1 MKCCNNLYENLFK
14 VIIIISIV
22 IIIIVTIGCC
32 VSKNETPNVLTA
44 IAVEGDNTA
53 IGTVRPV
60 SK

>member
-32 VSKNETPNVLTA
+32 VSKNETPNR
-44 IAVEGDNTA
+44 DD
-53 IGTVRPV
+53 
-60 SK
+60 